1 MRELWVRLLGADRL
15 AGGDVERWTVHWTRL
30 ETHFQVFLFLLAF
43 AAAVYGIWWFY
54 RREPAYCT
62 RRRKLFLAALRAL
75 GLLILLV
82 ILAGPT
88 LEIVKSDT
96 VRSKVVVLVDVSES
110 MSRVDKLASDRERL
124 VAAHVLGLA
133 PLQENDPRKLP
144 ARLDETLAKA
154 TRLDLVRGLLKH
166 PQIKLL
172 ERLRR
177 EYDVEVWSFA
187 RVADLER
194 LSLTRPADGAIL
206 DRLRADGVATEIG
219 GVLRATAAR
228 LKGQPLA
235 GAVLIT
241 DGGSNRGEEPVLAA
255 EDFPAR
261 IFPVGIGVPETKDV
275 AVAHF
280 FMESRIFL
288 DDRAPIYV
296 RLRHHGFA
304 GQSCQIT
311 VSLGGEELARQP
323 VTLKS
328 GGEQTEVV
336 RVQPKRAGKFTVR
349 VEVPLLPGD
358 GEAGNNFK
366 EREVEVIDKKIRVL
380 LVEGEPRWEFRYL
393 FSALQRDKRVE
404 CKAVLRVP
412 DLPQLAAVGG
422 PFLKDFP
429 PKEELLK
436 YDAVVF
442 GNLPNDAFWT
452 EQDLENLRRFV
463 VSEGGGLWMIAG
475 RNHFPDTY
483 KDSKLELLIPVE
495 FERNTESGVEDE
507 MHGAVAEGFRAVV
520 TPEGKLHNLM
530 RLDAGTGSEEEN
542 AGLWEL
548 LPDLYWYHK
557 SVRPKLGA
565 TVLLAHGGR
574 RGAPAAA
581 AREGPPPLLVTAQVG
596 RGRVLYSAIEEF
608 WRMRFPIEL
617 GPDALDRFYA
627 HTVQFLGLGHCLGGT
642 PRIELGTDREEYA
655 VGDRVRVS
663 ARILN
668 RGTYDPS
675 TAERV
680 AALASDL
687 ENEARVAAFELT
699 PTPGQPGI
707 FRGEVAAQEP
717 GRYRI
722 TLKEEEE
729 EGAYKDYAVHVP
741 QLELESPEMKKEL
754 LEHIAKASRSGLAGR
769 ARMYLPDEAGAIL
782 DELKAGQRRLEYRIE
797 DPLWDAPL
805 LLVLFVLFLG
815 VEWLVRKRSDLC

>member
-1 MRELWVRLLGADRL
+1 MRELWVKLLGADRL
-15 AGGDVERWTVHWTRL
+15 AGGDVERWTVHWNRL
-30 ETHFQVFLFLLAF
+30 QTHFQVFLFLLAF
-43 AAAVYGIWWFY
+43 AAAIYGIWWFY
-54 RREPAYCT
+54 RREPAYCA
-62 RRRKLFLAALRAL
+62 RRRKVFLAAFRAL
-75 GLLILLV
+75 GLLILLI
-82 ILAGPT
+82 ILAGPV
-88 LEIVKSDT
+88 LEIVKSGT
-96 VRSKVVVLVDVSES
+96 VRGKVVVLVDVSES
-110 MSRVDKLASDRERL
+110 MGRVDKFVSDRERL
-124 VAAHVLGLA
+124 AAAHVLGLA
-133 PLQENDPRKLP
+133 PLQGNEPRALP
-144 ARLDETLAKA
+144 ARADETLAKA

-166 PQIKLL
+166 PRIRLL

-187 RVADLER
+187 RAADLEH
-194 LSLTRPADGAIL
+194 LSLTRAVDGAVL
-206 DRLRADGVATEIG
+206 DGLRADGVATEIG

-228 LKGQPLA
+228 LKGQPLS

-241 DGGSNRGEEPVLAA
+241 DGGNNRGEEPALAA

-261 IFPVGIGVPETKDV
+261 IFPVGVGVPETKDV

-304 GQSCQIT
+304 GSSCQIT
-311 VSLGGEELARQP
+311 VSVGGEELARQS

-328 GGEQTEVV
+328 SGEQTEVV
-336 RVQPKRAGKFTVR
+336 RVQPKRVGKFMVR

-380 LVEGEPRWEFRYL
+380 LAEGEPRWEFRYL
-393 FSALQRDKRVE
+393 FTALQRDKRVE
-404 CKAVLRVP
+404 CKAVLGVP
-412 DLPQLAAVGG
+412 DLPQLAVAGG
-422 PFLKDFP
+422 PFLKSFP
-429 PKEELLK
+429 PKEELFK
-436 YDAVVF
+436 YDVVVF

-452 EQDLENLRRFV
+452 EQDLENLRQFV

-495 FERNTESGVEDE
+495 FERNAESSVEDE
-507 MHGAVAEGFRAVV
+507 MHGAAGEGFRAVV

-548 LPDLYWYHK
+548 LPDLYWHHK
-557 SVRPKLGA
+557 AVRPKLGA

-574 RGAPAAA
+574 RGAPPA

-617 GPDALDRFYA
+617 GPDALDRFHA
-627 HTVQFLGLGHCLGGT
+627 HAVQFLGLGHCLGGT
-642 PRIELGTDREEYA
+642 PRIEISTDREEYG
-655 VGDRVRVS
+655 VGDRVRIS

-675 TAERV
+675 TAERI
-680 AALASDL
+680 AALSSDL

-699 PTPGQPGI
+699 PMPGQPGI
-707 FRGEVAAQEP
+707 FRGELAAPDP
-717 GRYRI
+717 GHYRI

-754 LEHIAKASRSGLAGR
+754 LEHIAQASRSGPAAR
-769 ARMYLPDEAGAIL
+769 ARMYLPDEAGAIPE
-782 DELKAGQRRLEYRIE
+782 ELKAGQRRLEYRIE
-797 DPLWDAPL
+797 DPLWDAPVML
-805 LLVLFVLFLG
+805 GLFVLFLG